1 MKNLCHKSNQF
12 IPSKEKLVTDLKK
25 MISQNK
31 AERPLNITSILN
43 NLKSFIKQ
51 VYQKEWTQNIKKK
64 NDQNNY
70 LRAEISEKEIKL
82 LTFHEKSRLT
92 FNNGENLV
100 LFVKSDFY
108 QSKFANIYLPCKK
121 LVTIFD
127 FNTLKLF

>member
-51 VYQKEWTQNIKKK
+51 VYQKEWWQNINKKK
-64 NDQNNY
+64 EQNNY
-70 LRAEISEKEIKL
+70 LRAGISQNVEK
-82 LTFHEKSRLT
+82 
-92 FNNGENLV
+92 V
-100 LFVKSDFY
+100 L
-108 QSKFANIYLPCKK
+108 
-121 LVTIFD
+121 
-127 FNTLKLF
+127 TLKENKQIDF